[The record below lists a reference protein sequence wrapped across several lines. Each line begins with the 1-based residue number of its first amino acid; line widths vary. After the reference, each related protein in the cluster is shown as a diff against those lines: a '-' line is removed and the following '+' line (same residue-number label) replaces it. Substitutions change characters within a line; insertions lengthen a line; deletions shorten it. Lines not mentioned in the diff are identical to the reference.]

1 MGRPPGRCLV
11 LSCSDPPTFS
21 APDAA
26 FASAW
31 LERARQA
38 RRDAALSPGLEHALQ
53 ALALARDDEA
63 AKSEAAFL
71 ACFFHFRLG
80 HLPELLQ
87 LGGPTLQALKAAGTT
102 APATELLRWM
112 TLAACEQGH
121 FDQALQ
127 LAAEGC
133 AQAQRGD
140 DLAEQAL
147 SLNAMGACFERIG
160 DPWQAERLMQEGLAL
175 AERHGGVY
183 PRLASLN
190 NLSAIAIGAF
200 HLLSGGVD
208 PDGARAAL
216 QRSADYARRAQPLLP
231 ALADPFFAVFIDGN
245 LGEALLHLGQ
255 LDEAEA
261 MLERALQTARQH
273 GFTAQ
278 SRRIRCSMAEGLCA
292 RGRHAQAREL
302 MQEVWAEGAQGLP
315 QATLIRLHLAWHRA
329 CRALGLT
336 EEALD
341 HHEQAEV
348 MQRQRAARQ
357 LRAQSE
363 LLVTRVEAEQIRLQA
378 EKARLEAKTERARAA
393 ELALHA
399 AQDPLTG
406 LGNRRYL
413 DQRLPALLQQ
423 AEATR
428 LPLGLALLDI
438 DHFKRINDRHGH
450 LCGDEVLSL
459 LAQML
464 RDNTR
469 ADDLLARIGGE
480 EFLIVLPHT
489 DQDRA
494 IEVCSRLRQRV
505 AEQDWGALAA
515 GLQVTLSIG
524 LAQAPRYEMD
534 SLFARADRA
543 LYRAKQAGRNRVRRG

>member
-1 MGRPPGRCLV
+1 MGL
-11 LSCSDPPTFS
+11 
-21 APDAA
+21 
-26 FASAW
+26 
-31 LERARQA
+31 QQ
-38 RRDAALSPGLEHALQ
+38 ALQ
-53 ALALARDDEA
+53 ALALAEA
-63 AKSEAAFL
+63 EPLRSEAAQL
-71 ACFFHFRLG
+71 VCFFHFRLG
-80 HLPELLQ
+80 HLSELLA
-87 LGGPTLQALKAAGTT
+87 LGVPTLQQLKATGLAG
-102 APATELLRWM
+102 PATELLRWM
-112 TLAACEQGH
+112 TLAACELGH

-127 LAAEGC
+127 LATEGC
-133 AQAQRGD
+133 AQAQQGD

-175 AERHGGVY
+175 AERHGGTY

-190 NLSAIAIGAF
+190 NLSAVTIGAF

-208 PDGARAAL
+208 PAAAQAAL
-216 QRSADYARRAQPLLP
+216 QRSVDYARRAQALLP
-231 ALADPFFAVFIDGN
+231 ALGDPFFEVFIDGN
-245 LGEALLHLGQ
+245 LGEALLHLGL

-261 MLERALQTARQH
+261 MLQRALQRARQL

-278 SRRIRCSMAEGLCA
+278 SRRIRCSVAEGLCA
-292 RGRHAQAREL
+292 RGRHAEARTL
-302 MQEVWAEGAQGLP
+302 MQEVWDEGAQGLP

-329 CRALGLT
+329 CRALGLI

-363 LLVTRVEAEQIRLQA
+363 LLVTRVEAEQNRLQA
-378 EKARLEAKTERARAA
+378 ERARLEAQTERARAA
-393 ELALHA
+393 EMALHA

-413 DQRLPALLQQ
+413 DQHLPALLQQ
-423 AEATR
+423 AEARR

-438 DHFKRINDRHGH
+438 DHFKHINDRHGH
-450 LCGDEVLSL
+450 LCGDGVLSL

-464 RDNTR
+464 RENTR

-480 EFLIVLPHT
+480 EFLVVLPHT
-489 DQDRA
+489 EADRA
-494 IEVCSRLRQRV
+494 SEVCDRLRQRV
-505 AEQDWGALAA
+505 AEHDWGSLAT
-515 GLQVTLSIG
+515 GLQVTISIG
-524 LAQAPRYEMD
+524 LAQAPRYEMEG
-534 SLFARADRA
+534 LFARADRA